1 MNQIYKSL
9 AAATIALTAAVA
21 LSACNDNRDCAF
33 DGDAHTLA
41 CPEKTYATVDMGGK
55 VWMAENLVVYVPD
68 SSVCYGND
76 HANCDAMGRL
86 YTWNAANNGLCP
98 NGWALPS
105 QEDFKKAFGTAST
118 AELRSANGFKMVLGG
133 FRYYDGNFADKG
145 MSASFWTKDS
155 FDDSRAFLVR
165 VADSAVSYEH
175 FNKSIAASV
184 RCVKE

>member
-1 MNQIYKSL
+1 MNQICKTFVTATVIL
-9 AAATIALTAAVA
+9 GFAAAIT
-21 LSACNDNRDCAF
+21 ACNDNRDCTY
-33 DGDAHTLA
+33 DANSHSLV

-55 VWMAENLVVYVPD
+55 VWMAENLAVYVPD

-86 YTWNAANNGLCP
+86 YTWNAANNSICP
-98 NGWALPS
+98 NGWTLPS
-105 QEDFKKAFGTAST
+105 QDDFKNAFGEAST
-118 AELRSANGFKMVLGG
+118 AELRNSDGFKMVLGG

-145 MSASFWTKDS
+145 MSASFWTKDG